1 VEVINMAG
9 AVGAAVGV
17 VSTVA
22 GMGEQSRQRNIQ
34 RQQAQVQQYA
44 QEVQYEQEKQAIKHQ
59 REFANQTRQLEDI
72 QLAAQDKQMS
82 NALTEQALQAR
93 TEEAQ
98 LGYQLELK
106 GVQDESALR
115 AANQA
120 LDLAE
125 YQQGELYR
133 QRTAQGLSRQSETAG
148 QLNNQSAELQR
159 YLTEGNSQQAAALLM
174 NASMGQSDSKSSQI
188 TTDRKQEIANG
199 LRTLM
204 EQGTLT
210 QEAVRQ
216 ALYEEDIAATLE
228 DAGLLDIALERI
240 GAQTQFD
247 VNKSMNSA
255 QKDLLQTGK
264 RKNAIGENLAQSTL
278 AGGMLVRDTQRNIDK
293 AFGDMGYTS
302 QVDNAGIRNAGLM
315 SSLQAQQASNSGSL
329 FTTLANT
336 AALGGSL
343 YNAYQQMQPVTSYS
357 SPVRGGNTT
366 TGMNTPAKTKASSSG
381 YYGPAYGNPSSG
393 YYGPAF

>member
-1 VEVINMAG
+1 MAG

>member
-1 VEVINMAG
+1 MAG

-22 GMGEQSRQRNIQ
+22 GMGEQSRQRNIS
-34 RQQAQVQQYA
+34 RKQAEVQQYA

-59 REFANQTRQLEDI
+59 REFANQTRQLEDM
-72 QLAAQDKQMS
+72 QLKAQDTQMG

-106 GVQDESALR
+106 GLQDTATLN

-120 LDLAE
+120 LDVTQ
-125 YQQGELYR
+125 YQLGEQER
-133 QRTAQGLSRQSETAG
+133 QRLAQSAGKQSESVG
-148 QLNNQSAELQR
+148 QVSNQSLELQK
-159 YLTEGNSQQAAALLM
+159 YLQEGNNAQAAALLM
-174 NASMGQSDSKSSQI
+174 NASQGQQDSKSSQV

-210 QEAVRQ
+210 DEALRQ
-216 ALYEEDIAATLE
+216 ALYEKDIASTLKE
-228 DAGLLDIALERI
+228 VGLYDVALERL
-240 GAQTQFD
+240 GATTQNS
-247 VNKSMNSA
+247 VNDSMLSA
-255 QKDLLQTGK
+255 QKDLLSTGK
-264 RKNAIGENLAQSTL
+264 RKNKLGEDLARTTL
-278 AGGMLVRDTQRNIDK
+278 DGGITLRDTQRNIDK
-293 AFGDMGYTS
+293 RFGDMGYQS
-302 QVDNAGIRNAGLM
+302 QTDNAGIRNAGLM
-315 SSLQAQQASNSGSL
+315 SSLQAQKAASSGSL

-343 YNAYQQMQPVTSYS
+343 FNAYQMMAPTRGYS
-357 SPVRGGNTT
+357 SPTRGGNT
-366 TGMNTPAKTKASSSG
+366 MNTPTKQST
-381 YYGPAYGNPSSG
+381 SSG
-393 YYGPAF
+393 YYGPAFGNSSSSPYGPAF

>member
-1 VEVINMAG
+1 MAG

-34 RQQAQVQQYA
+34 RQQAQVQEYA

-125 YQQGELYR
+125 YQQAELYR

>member
-1 VEVINMAG
+1 MAG

-125 YQQGELYR
+125 YQQAELYR

-357 SPVRGGNTT
+357 SPVRGVNTT

>member
-1 VEVINMAG
+1 MAG

-174 NASMGQSDSKSSQI
+174 NATQGQSDSKSSQI